1 MPRSPTISTRVDL
14 KPTEDRAGNKTKQQN
29 SVIIYDTI
37 NMIIVTPDSNA
48 AQSFSIRTMPSA
60 SLSSFKVRLFLTNE
74 DTNKQTSITNVTAS
88 YNSFNFLQV
97 TASMFLTGSE
107 WYTMDVIQLSGSTD
121 CTVLYRGELFPTTES
136 ATVRN
141 SEPMLSYTGSSSNIN
156 DYIIY

>member
-1 MPRSPTISTRVDL
+1 
-14 KPTEDRAGNKTKQQN
+14 
-29 SVIIYDTI
+29 
-37 NMIIVTPDSNA
+37 MIIVTPDSNA

>member
-1 MPRSPTISTRVDL
+1 
-14 KPTEDRAGNKTKQQN
+14 
-29 SVIIYDTI
+29 
-37 NMIIVTPDSNA
+37 MIIVTPDTNTK
-48 AQSFSIRTMPSA
+48 QSFSVRTMPSA
-60 SLSSFKVRLFLTNE
+60 SLSSFKVKLFLTNE
-74 DTNKQTSITNVTAS
+74 DTNKQTTITNVTAS
-88 YNSFNFLQV
+88 YNSFDFLMV

-107 WYTMDVIQLSGSTD
+107 WYTMDIVQLSGSTD

>member
-1 MPRSPTISTRVDL
+1 MQRSPTINTPVDL
-14 KPTEDRAGNKTKQQN
+14 RPTEDRAVNKTKSYK

-37 NMIIVTPDSNA
+37 NMIIVTPDTNA
-48 AQSFSIRTMPSA
+48 TQSFSIRTMPSA
-60 SLSSFKVRLFLTNE
+60 SFSSFKVRLSLTNE
-74 DTNKQTSITNVTAS
+74 DTNKHTSITNVTAS
-88 YNSFNFLQV
+88 YNSFDFLQV

-107 WYTMDVIQLSGSTD
+107 WYTMEVVQLSGSTD

>member
-1 MPRSPTISTRVDL
+1 MQRSLTISTVQDL
-14 KPTEDRAGNKTKQQN
+14 RPTEDKVVNKTKSYK

-37 NMIIVTPDSNA
+37 NMIIVTPDTNTK
-48 AQSFSIRTMPSA
+48 QSFSIRTMPSA
-60 SLSSFKVRLFLTNE
+60 SLSTFKVRLFLTNE
-74 DTNKQTSITNVTAS
+74 DTNKTTSITNVTAS
-88 YNSFNFLQV
+88 YNSFDFLQV
-97 TASMFLTGSE
+97 TASMFLTASE

>member
-1 MPRSPTISTRVDL
+1 
-14 KPTEDRAGNKTKQQN
+14 
-29 SVIIYDTI
+29 
-37 NMIIVTPDSNA
+37 MIVVTPDTNTK
-48 AQSFSIRTMPSA
+48 QSFSIRTMPSA

-97 TASMFLTGSE
+97 TASMFLTASE

>member
-1 MPRSPTISTRVDL
+1 
-14 KPTEDRAGNKTKQQN
+14 
-29 SVIIYDTI
+29 
-37 NMIIVTPDSNA
+37 MIVVTPDTNTK
-48 AQSFSIRTMPSA
+48 QSFSIRTMPSA

-74 DTNKQTSITNVTAS
+74 DTNKTTSITNVTAS

-97 TASMFLTGSE
+97 TASMFLTASE

-141 SEPMLSYTGSSSNIN
+141 SEPMLSYTGSSPNIN

>member
-1 MPRSPTISTRVDL
+1 MGYFFV
-14 KPTEDRAGNKTKQQN
+14 NKTKWQN

-37 NMIIVTPDSNA
+37 NMIVVTPDTNTK
-48 AQSFSIRTMPSA
+48 QSFSIRTMPSA

-74 DTNKQTSITNVTAS
+74 DTNKTTSITNVTAS

-97 TASMFLTGSE
+97 TASMFLTASE

-141 SEPMLSYTGSSSNIN
+141 SEPMLSYTGSSPNIN

>member
-1 MPRSPTISTRVDL
+1 MQRSLTISTVQDL
-14 KPTEDRAGNKTKQQN
+14 RPTEDKVVNKTKSYK

-37 NMIIVTPDSNA
+37 NMIIVTPDTNA
-48 AQSFSIRTMPSA
+48 KQSFSIRTMPSA

-141 SEPMLSYTGSSSNIN
+141 SEPMLSYTGSSPNIN